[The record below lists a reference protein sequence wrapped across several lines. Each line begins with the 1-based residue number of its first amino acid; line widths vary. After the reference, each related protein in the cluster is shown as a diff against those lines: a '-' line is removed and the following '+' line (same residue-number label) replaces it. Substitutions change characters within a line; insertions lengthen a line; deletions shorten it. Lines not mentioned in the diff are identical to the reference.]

1 MIVESAA
8 SAMLAFVLGARHG
21 LDADHL
27 AAIDGLTRWNA
38 SAGRRGAPL
47 CGAIFSMGHAA
58 VIVATALALAA
69 LASQITPPSW
79 LAPVGTAI
87 SAMTLLAL
95 GWINLRSAFATAS
108 AGAETGMGGGA
119 GSPVGLR
126 VRFLG
131 PVLRASGAWQ
141 VALVGALFALSFDAV
156 AIAALFAS
164 SAGGLAGVL
173 EAGFSF
179 AAGMLA
185 VGAANGFWIV
195 RLLRHSGDA
204 SRRAARVMT
213 LTIAMVAFAVAVR
226 VLLPLVSAEWDRWV
240 EGYELVVS
248 GAVVTLVLAG
258 YFTSL
263 GVANRARP
271 AQGAPVT
278 GTPDILG

>member
-1 MIVESAA
+1 VIVESAA
-8 SAMLAFVLGARHG
+8 PALLAFVLGARHG

-47 CGAIFSMGHAA
+47 CGVLFSAGHAG
-58 VIVATALALAA
+58 VIIATALALAA
-69 LASQITPPSW
+69 LASQFTPPAW

-87 SAMTLLAL
+87 SATTLIAL
-95 GWINLRSAFATAS
+95 GWINLRSAC
-108 AGAETGMGGGA
+108 AGAGISIGA
-119 GSPVGLR
+119 GAPVGLR
-126 VRFLG
+126 VRFMG

-164 SAGGLAGVL
+164 SASGVAGIL
-173 EAGFSF
+173 QAGFSF

-185 VGAANGFWIV
+185 VGAANGLWV
-195 RLLRHSGDA
+195 MRLLRHSGDA

-213 LTIAMVAFAVAVR
+213 LTIAVIAFAVAAR
-226 VLLPLVSAEWDRWV
+226 VLLPLVSAQWDRWV

-248 GAVVTLVLAG
+248 GSVVTLVLAG

-263 GVANRARP
+263 GVASRLRS
-271 AQGAPVT
+271 AQGTRTAA
-278 GTPDILG
+278 TPDILG